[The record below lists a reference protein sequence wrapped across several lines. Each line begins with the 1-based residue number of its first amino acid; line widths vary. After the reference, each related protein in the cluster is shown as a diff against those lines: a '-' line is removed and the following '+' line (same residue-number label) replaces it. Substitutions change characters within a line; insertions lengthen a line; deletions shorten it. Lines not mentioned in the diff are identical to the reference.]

1 MTNEYGWE
9 FLPQRRAEIRANPI
23 QGEFF
28 TPQEAPSKLIRESTQ
43 NALDASAGDS
53 PARVRISLSGNAG
66 ALPVSVARTYLK
78 GLQPHLAADEIQLAQ
93 NAMGPLQ
100 FAVIEDFGTRGL
112 RGAPEQARDTDPDND
127 FYWFWRNVGRSEK
140 RGTQRGRWGVGKW
153 VFPEASTVN
162 AFFGLTIREDDARPL
177 LMGQSVLKVHD
188 VGGEQ
193 YVPYGFFAMFDD
205 EDGFQMPIDDPEFVD
220 AFKHDFGIQRSTEPG
235 LSVVIL
241 HSSVELTLDS
251 LIKAAIV
258 NYFYAILSGNLVM
271 EFDANGSTVLL
282 DSATLRAEAD
292 ELDWGVEA
300 DQIQADLNFA
310 EWSVSSVPVATLG
323 RPEGNPARVREDQV
337 PEDML
342 QRLRESFAKGTRLT
356 IRLPLNVIPLDGDE
370 SLSYFDVHIERDAS
384 LQAGRDY
391 YIRNGISVTD
401 QARHPR
407 NVRAIVVIED
417 RPLVELLGDAEG
429 PAHTRWDSKESAL
442 HERYRYGPS
451 KVRYVA
457 NSVDALASI
466 LTGPSQGRDKEL
478 LADLF
483 SVELPTGGLGPPGGN
498 GKQRVPRPPSRP
510 GPFRVTR
517 TSSGFSVK
525 PNPDSDDEPESVRIQ
540 VAYATRRGSPF
551 AAYSP
556 LDFDLASPDILI
568 DADGVQI
575 RVREENRVECTIQ
588 REDFRI
594 DVDGFDENRDL
605 RIQVT

>member
-1 MTNEYGWE
+1 MTNEYVWK

-28 TPQEAPSKLIRESTQ
+28 TPQDAASKLIRESTQ
-43 NALDASAGDS
+43 NALDASAGDA
-53 PARVRISLSGNAG
+53 PARMRISLSGEEG
-66 ALPVSVARTYLK
+66 ALPVDVAQRYMD
-78 GLQPHLAADEIQLAQ
+78 GLHSHLAADEIQLAQ
-93 NAMGPLQ
+93 HAAGPLQ

-112 RGAPEQARDTDPDND
+112 RGAPEQDRDTDPDND

-162 AFFGLTIREDDARPL
+162 AFFGLTIREDDERPL

-188 VGGEQ
+188 VDSEQ
-193 YVPYGFFAMFDD
+193 YVPYGFFALFDD

-220 AFKHDFGIQRSTEPG
+220 AFKRDFRISRSTEPG

-241 HSSVELTLDS
+241 YSSDELTLDS

-271 EFDANGSTVLL
+271 EFDANGHTVLL

-292 ELDWGVEA
+292 KLDWGAEA
-300 DQIQADLNFA
+300 DQIHADLNFA
-310 EWSVSSVPVATLG
+310 EWSVTSTPVADLL

-337 PEDML
+337 PDEL
-342 QRLRESFAKGTRLT
+342 LPRLRESFAKGTQLT
-356 IRLPLNVIPLDGDE
+356 IRLPLNVIPLDEPE
-370 SLSYFDVHIERDAS
+370 SLSYFDVHIEKDDS

-407 NVRAIVVIED
+407 SVRAIVVIED
-417 RPLVELLGDAEG
+417 QPLVELLGDAEG
-429 PAHTRWDSKESAL
+429 PAHTRWDSRENAL
-442 HERYRYGPS
+442 HERYEYGPS
-451 KVRYVA
+451 KVRYVS
-457 NSVDALASI
+457 NSVEALATI
-466 LTGPSQGRDKEL
+466 LSGPARGRDKEL

-483 SVELPTGGLGPPGGN
+483 SVELLGGGSGSLGGN
-498 GKQRVPRPPSRP
+498 GQPRPPQPPSRP
-510 GPFRVTR
+510 APFRVTR
-517 TSSGFSVK
+517 TSGGFSVK
-525 PNPDSDDEPESVRIQ
+525 SNPGSDEEPEIVRVQ

-556 LDFDLASPDILI
+556 LDFDLASPDIVI
-568 DADGVQI
+568 DADGVEI
-575 RVREENRVECTIQ
+575 LVRKENRVECAIQ
-588 REDFRI
+588 REDFQI
-594 DVDGFDENRDL
+594 DIDGFDENRDL